1 MPTVKRNQNRNQQH
15 TPAQVLVWVR
25 GMLQRETTNAECLAA
40 TLRACIGAL
49 ERVERLSDKP
59 QATEQNVPGARARP
73 RSTIDDRQREL
84 YGDFDAMARS
94 LADTLQVEPVVLG
107 VVLHRAADLIMV
119 ERRGGVRRPVKHADA
134 SSESLIHW
142 RDKLRRDLGDGEE

>member
-1 MPTVKRNQNRNQQH
+1 MKRNNTSAQQH
-15 TPAQVLVWVR
+15 TPAQVLSWVR
-25 GMLQRETTNAECLAA
+25 GMLQREATNAECLAA

-49 ERVERLSDKP
+49 DRAGQISSKT
-59 QATEQNVPGARARP
+59 QATEQNVPRARARP

-119 ERRGGVRRPVKHADA
+119 ERRGGIRRQVKHADA
-134 SSESLIHW
+134 GSESLIHW
-142 RDKLRRDLGDGEE
+142 RDKLRRDLGDGKE